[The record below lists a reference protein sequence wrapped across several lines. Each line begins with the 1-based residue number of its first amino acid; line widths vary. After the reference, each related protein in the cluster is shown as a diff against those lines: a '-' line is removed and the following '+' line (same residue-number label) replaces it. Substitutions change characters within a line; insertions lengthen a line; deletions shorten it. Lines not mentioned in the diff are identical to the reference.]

1 MYQAVLDLDI
11 VPHSIYLWK
20 LKLPLKV
27 KVFLWLLFRRVIL
40 TKDNLVKRNWHGDTK
55 CCFCN
60 NHETI
65 QHLFV
70 DCMMAMFIWWVIHL
84 TFGIGP
90 PVSINQMFG
99 NWVINMKRSLRNLFL
114 VGIGAMLWAI
124 WLSRNDII
132 FNKSP
137 GLSYMQV
144 IFRGT
149 HWTRVWSAFQKENE
163 RRVLQNACRLLET
176 LQWKFLPSMDG
187 SLVID

>member
-1 MYQAVLDLDI
+1 
-11 VPHSIYLWK
+11 
-20 LKLPLKV
+20 
-27 KVFLWLLFRRVIL
+27 
-40 TKDNLVKRNWHGDTK
+40 
-55 CCFCN
+55 
-60 NHETI
+60 
-65 QHLFV
+65 
-70 DCMMAMFIWWVIHL
+70 
-84 TFGIGP
+84 
-90 PVSINQMFG
+90 MFG

-137 GLSYMQV
+137 GLSYMQA